1 MNVFLT
7 LISVLNC
14 AATLGNVL
22 NFDVFHMLIS
32 GEAYLI
38 GNMLNLMT
46 LLILVDDLYLLLDFF
61 PHLFQFLH
69 STNVVRLYLALD
81 VMQLRIFM
89 SGLLDLPL

>member
-1 MNVFLT
+1 MDVSLT
-7 LISVLNC
+7 LISVLNG
-14 AATLGNVL
+14 AVTLGNVL
-22 NFDVFHMLIS
+22 NFDVLHMFIS

-46 LLILVDDLYLLLDFF
+46 LLVLVDDLYFLLHLL